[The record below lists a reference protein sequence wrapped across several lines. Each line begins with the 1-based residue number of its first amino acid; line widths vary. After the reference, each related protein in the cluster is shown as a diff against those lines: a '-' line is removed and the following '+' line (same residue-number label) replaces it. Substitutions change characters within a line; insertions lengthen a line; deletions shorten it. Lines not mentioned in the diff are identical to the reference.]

1 MNICIIGMNLT
12 SLILSKALINIGCSV
27 DIFAFNQK
35 KSNFSTRTIGISRSN
50 INFINKNIITL
61 NAKQFQNI
69 KKIKILSHEKKEIIN
84 FYNKDKILFSITEV
98 NKLFDTIYNKLK
110 SNKFFKINKLDE
122 KNFDK
127 KNFINNYSLVIN
139 CEKNNFIS
147 RKYFSKKFKKKYDS
161 LAYTSL
167 IYHKKIKNFEAKQY
181 FTNYGPLAFLP
192 LSSATT
198 SVVFSAYNLD
208 KSYDKSFKELVLNFA
223 GKLKINKFSDYQKA
237 ELNFSLARKYYFKNV
252 LLFGDG
258 LHQIHPL
265 AGQGFNMTI
274 RDLKIFID
282 IIKNKVDYG
291 LEIDASC
298 LKEFEEVSKSKNFIF
313 SEGINFIQDFFRI
326 KNSIGDKKLTKL
338 VKKIGENNKL
348 KNFFIKV
355 ADQGITIS

>member
-1 MNICIIGMNLT
+1 MNLT
-12 SLILSKALINIGCSV
+12 SLILSKALINIGCSI
-27 DIFAFNQK
+27 DIFTFNQK
-35 KSNFSTRTIGISRSN
+35 KSNFSTRTIGISKSN

-69 KKIKILSHEKKEIIN
+69 KKIKIFSHEKKEIIN

-122 KNFDK
+122 KNFEK

-161 LAYTSL
+161 FAYTTL

-181 FTNYGPLAFLP
+181 FTNSGPLAFLP

-223 GKLKINKFSDYQKA
+223 GNLKINKFSDYQKA

-274 RDLKIFID
+274 RDISTLLSIIKEKIKLGLPIDSSVNNQFEKEIRHKNLIFSSGIDLIHEFFNFERKLSSDFLSKSIKFLGSNPSLNKIFTKIAD
-282 IIKNKVDYG
+282 KG
-291 LEIDASC
+291 L
-298 LKEFEEVSKSKNFIF
+298 NF
-313 SEGINFIQDFFRI
+313 
-326 KNSIGDKKLTKL
+326 
-338 VKKIGENNKL
+338 
-348 KNFFIKV
+348 
-355 ADQGITIS
+355 